1 MPASWGE
8 SSANSIPSVCSS
20 TSAIGSYATATN
32 TVFPAGQT
40 STGATTVRGSPTA
53 TSCPTATSVA
63 VTFNVVE
70 TTTYG
75 ETVYI
80 SGSISQLGDWNTASA
95 MALSAA
101 DYTSTNNVWFVTI
114 NLPPG
119 TSFQYKYFKTE
130 TSGAITW
137 EADPDRSY
145 SVPTGTANA
154 VTEND
159 TWQS

>member
-1 MPASWGE
+1 MPASWSE
-8 SSANSIPSVCSS
+8 SSVSRVPSVCSS
-20 TSAIGSYATATN
+20 TSTICPYATATK

-40 STGATTVRGSPTA
+40 STGATTVRTSPTA
-53 TSCPTATSVA
+53 TSCPAATSVA
-63 VTFNVVE
+63 VTFNVIE
-70 TTTYG
+70 ATTYG

-95 MALSAA
+95 IALSAA
-101 DYTSTNNVWFVTI
+101 EYTSTNNVWFVTI
-114 NLPPG
+114 TLPAR

-137 EADPDRSY
+137 ESDPNRSY
-145 SVPTGTANA
+145 TVPTGTANA

-159 TWQS
+159 TWQT